1 MNLRDLEYLI
11 ALDELRHFRKA
22 AEHCYVSQP
31 TLSGQLK
38 KLEQELGVQL
48 VERTR
53 HKVFLTPVGQEVA
66 QKARRIMQEVEY
78 IQELAQLAG
87 DPLRGPLYIGLIP
100 TLGPYL
106 LPLIIPDIR
115 KRLPGL
121 ELYLHEIQTAELL
134 KRLSSGDLDVGI
146 LALPVDIE
154 QMQIRPLFQEN
165 FWLAVPIHHPLAG
178 QKTIQ
183 IQQLAQETILLL
195 DDGHCLREQALD
207 VCATAGAREKANF
220 RGTSLETLK
229 HMVSSGNGITLM
241 PELAILNSD
250 RNNGLIRYLPF
261 EQPAPSRRIGL
272 IYRNSSPRKSCFEKL
287 ARIIQKAVQKHLHTG
302 PMDTYP

>member
-22 AEHCYVSQP
+22 AEKCYVSQP

-53 HKVFLTPVGQEVA
+53 HKVFLTPVGVEVVK
-66 QKARRIMQEVEY
+66 KARQIVQNIEY

-87 DPLRGPLYIGLIP
+87 DPLRGPLRLGLIP

-106 LPLIIPDIR
+106 LPLIVPAIR
-115 KRLPGL
+115 QGLPSL
-121 ELYLHEIQTAELL
+121 ELYLHELQTADLL
-134 KRLSSGDLDVGI
+134 DKLASGELDVGL
-146 LALPVDIE
+146 LALPVEPE
-154 QMQIRPLFQEN
+154 QMQSNLLFEEH
-165 FWLAVPIHHPLAG
+165 FWLAVPDAHKLA
-178 QKTIQ
+178 QHEQ
-183 IQQLAQETILLL
+183 IKLRQLSQETILLL
-195 DDGHCLREQALD
+195 DDGHCLRDQALD
-207 VCATAGAREKANF
+207 ICTMAGAREKTNF

-241 PELAILNSD
+241 PRLAILNPDSEHAQV
-250 RNNGLIRYLPF
+250 RYLPF
-261 EQPAPSRRIGL
+261 ESPAPSRQIGL
-272 IYRNSSPRKSCFEKL
+272 VYRKSSPRKDCFESL
-287 ARIIQKAVQKHLHTG
+287 GQIIQAAVKELL
-302 PMDTYP
+302 